1 MLILGGLSK
10 KNFERIDGED
20 ANIADAAYLAGGKEF
35 DVAPTAVIVVT
46 EGDAVVELQD

>member
-1 MLILGGLSK
+1 MWWLFSTKILHFVIES
-10 KNFERIDGED
+10 R
-20 ANIADAAYLAGGKEF
+20 NIADAAYLAGGKEF